1 MREILEFYW
10 FLIKVVFSL
19 VWLLILS
26 GLNRLKKYKVLLFLT
41 AVSLNLLVLIWL
53 NTSEKQQEVL
63 ITVPTPPPYASYA
76 TPQEISNQE
85 ASEKIQQLKAILA
98 LQPTHVDTLIN
109 LGLVYDSLGNKP
121 AAENYWNQAYKI
133 DPYHPFFETLG
144 EFGVNSSE

>member
-10 FLIKVVFSL
+10 FLIKIVFSL

-53 NTSEKQQEVL
+53 NTSEKRQEVL
-63 ITVPTPPPYASYA
+63 IAVPTPPPYANYA

-109 LGLVYDSLGNKP
+109 LGLVYDGLGNKS